1 MSLQVDHYTQVKH
14 LQMLTD
20 ASKEGRGAH
29 LDKSTARGTWS
40 PPESKLHISYLEL
53 KAACLT
59 LKELKASAYTR

>member
-20 ASKEGRGAH
+20 ASKEGWGTH
-29 LDKSTARGTWS
+29 LNEHTAKGTWS

-53 KAACLT
+53 KAACLA